1 MKRNSI
7 LAIILMSALLTA
19 CQKEQ
24 LIDELKVTEQTN
36 AVTAQ
41 STETSASVSAIE
53 PPQTTLVGLAE
64 NTAATSET
72 TSAEE
77 ENAENEAENEGEEMV
92 LTFIECLK
100 TGRSNFEHG
109 ELGYGDPFE
118 VYDFWDDF
126 TLDAYSFDYRGD
138 GIYDV
143 TLTCSDSNCEM
154 FPNGVSEWVF
164 NSTYQTCFIP
174 AEREENHNTTM
185 SFSDPDF
192 DGKDSTLYSSYY
204 AAMNFSLYTGAF
216 EADSEWFE
224 NYTDVNVHGF
234 FHAYNPYFTVNDYE
248 NGVDYDVTPEEFAA
262 AVKKMYNVNMTVEQ
276 AQSMTDETGFL
287 RKDCAHGGSW
297 LYDELAGF
305 EETEDEVKVTVNYY
319 GDSLYFYPTIQSEYT
334 FSKNDDDTITLQN
347 VEKIFDNGYEPA
359 GGAI

>member
-1 MKRNSI
+1 MKKNSI
-7 LAIILMSALLTA
+7 CTVLLISVLLAG

-24 LIDELKVTEQTN
+24 LIDELKVTEQTD
-36 AVTAQ
+36 AVTVQ
-41 STETSASVSAIE
+41 STETLASVSAIE

-64 NTAATSET
+64 STAATSET
-72 TSAEE
+72 TAAEE
-77 ENAENEAENEGEEMV
+77 ENAENEGEEMV
-92 LTFIECLK
+92 LAFIECLK

-138 GIYDV
+138 GIYNV

-174 AEREENHNTTM
+174 AEREDNHNTTM
-185 SFSDPDF
+185 SFSDPDY
-192 DGKDSTLYSSYY
+192 DGKGSTLYNAYY
-204 AAMNFSLYTGAF
+204 AAMNFSLFTEAF

-224 NYTDVNVHGF
+224 NYTDINVHGF
-234 FHAYNPYFTVNDYE
+234 FHAYNPYFIVNDYE

-262 AVKKMYNVNMTVEQ
+262 AVKKLYNINMTAEK
-276 AQSMTDETGFL
+276 ALSMTDETGFMI
-287 RKDCAHGGSW
+287 KNCGHGGSW

-334 FSKNDDDTITLQN
+334 FSKNDDGTITLQK

-359 GGAI
+359 SGSI